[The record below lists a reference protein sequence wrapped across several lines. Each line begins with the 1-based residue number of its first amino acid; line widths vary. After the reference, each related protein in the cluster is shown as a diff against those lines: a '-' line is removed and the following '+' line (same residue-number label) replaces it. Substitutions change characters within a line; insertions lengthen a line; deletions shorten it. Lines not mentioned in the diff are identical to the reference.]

1 MQTDCLE
8 SPDLVMINNHVI
20 LRESGEYDAEVVKRL
35 KIERYGLTKIS
46 NLNACVNLIELS
58 LAFNEV

>member
-1 MQTDCLE
+1 
-8 SPDLVMINNHVI
+8 MINNHVI